1 MSEFSVKKK
10 KKTCGS
16 LTIVV
21 DIGSI
26 ALGTFLD
33 IFEGKMKIVKF
44 NGE

>member
-1 MSEFSVKKK
+1 MSKFSVKKK
-10 KKTCGS
+10 KKNLES

-26 ALGTFLD
+26 ALGTFLY
-33 IFEGKMKIVKF
+33 IFEEKRKIVKF